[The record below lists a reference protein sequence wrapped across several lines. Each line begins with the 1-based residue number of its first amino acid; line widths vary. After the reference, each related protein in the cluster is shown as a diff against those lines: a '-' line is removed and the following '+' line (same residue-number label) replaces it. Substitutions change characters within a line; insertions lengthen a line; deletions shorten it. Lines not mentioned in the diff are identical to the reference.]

1 MYLAAADRLP
11 AGGMPRLDPGQPL
24 LRCHFVDHI
33 QKALPDIPA
42 GRTLDPVRIADRTP
56 QHMVAA
62 PRDVQRILGQKLPGA
77 WKPRQNPEAVP
88 AGPRRDQAITL
99 VEQPQVAAERVHQKP
114 CDQRCVVRVRHRLR
128 PDHLDDHAAPVDV
141 ARQHHRHPGRA
152 GKPMLARSPAHRF
165 TSAGDP
171 APSAITRSC
180 ARQAAGNSP

>member
-1 MYLAAADRLP
+1 
-11 AGGMPRLDPGQPL
+11 MPRLDPGQPL

-33 QKALPDIPA
+33 QKALPGIPA

-56 QHMVAA
+56 QHLTAA
-62 PRDVQRILGQKLPGA
+62 TRDVQRILGRKLPGA
-77 WKPRQNPEAVP
+77 WKPRQNPEALP
-88 AGPRRDQAITL
+88 AGPRLDQAITL
-99 VEQPQVAAERVHQKP
+99 VEQPQVAAERVHQKS
-114 CDQRCVVRVRHRLR
+114 CDQRRVVRVRHRLR
-128 PDHLDDHAAPVDV
+128 FDRLGDHAAPVDA

-165 TSAGDP
+165 TFAGDP